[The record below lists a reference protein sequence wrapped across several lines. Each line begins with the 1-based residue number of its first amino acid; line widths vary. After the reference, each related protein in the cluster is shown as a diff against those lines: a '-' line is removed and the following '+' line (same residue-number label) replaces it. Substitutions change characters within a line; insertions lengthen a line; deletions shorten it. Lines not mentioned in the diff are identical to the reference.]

1 MGAQTYEMARSL
13 NTLNILHLLL
23 VLSAGA
29 CLYFAWQETRDKIV
43 KIDRLLRAPL
53 FAVIAAL
60 ILMTIQTVGAKH
72 SSWLF
77 IAAFFAG
84 VAIGAVRGLTLTLSI
99 GSSWRVLRPPGM
111 RAQVWIALVLAVAV
125 AVDIAGAIAGPPGLA
140 WRFPAAL
147 VAMGCA
153 GVLVGRAAA
162 IGVRVWRLVR

>member
-1 MGAQTYEMARSL
+1 MARSL

-23 VLSAGA
+23 VLGAGA

-43 KIDRLLRAPL
+43 KIDRLFRAPL
-53 FAVIAAL
+53 FAVVAAL

-77 IAAFFAG
+77 MAAFFGG
-84 VAIGAVRGLTLTLSI
+84 VALGAVRGFTLALSI

-111 RAQVWIALVLAVAV
+111 RAQVWIAVVLTLAV

-147 VAMGCA
+147 VAAGCA
-153 GVLVGRAAA
+153 GVLLGRAGAM
-162 IGVRVWRLVR
+162 GVRVWRLVR